1 VGIIFDDYTPQVES
15 QILRDCQALLSVADR
30 DEEIVIVCESD
41 KPQQVLTAL
50 GIRQVPTGQLAKTWL
65 LYKTKE
71 FWPDTPEWAVNVI
84 QRDLWQRKK
93 ELQLL
98 QVDEEEANG
107 YYLPP
112 QGRLSPDT
120 LSLERP
126 APNGYVPVDPTMI
139 AIWNPNL
146 G

>member
-1 VGIIFDDYTPQVES
+1 MIFDEYTPQVEA
-15 QILRDCQALLSVADR
+15 QILRDCQALLSAAGR

-41 KPQQVLTAL
+41 KPTRVLDAI
-50 GIRQVPTGQLAKTWL
+50 GMRMIPTLPLPKTWI
-65 LYKTKE
+65 LYKTQE
-71 FWPDTPEWAVNVI
+71 YWPTEPEWATTVI
-84 QRDLWQRKK
+84 QRDLWQSVK
-93 ELQLL
+93 EQKLL
-98 QVDEEEANG
+98 QVDEKDSNG

-126 APNGYVPVDPTMI
+126 APNGYVPVDPSMI